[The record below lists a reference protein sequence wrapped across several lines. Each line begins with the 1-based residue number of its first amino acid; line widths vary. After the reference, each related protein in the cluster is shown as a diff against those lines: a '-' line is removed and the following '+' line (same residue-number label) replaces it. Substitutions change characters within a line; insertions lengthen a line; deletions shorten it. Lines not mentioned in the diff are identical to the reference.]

1 MNDKSEVEQYWER
14 VSEKFGDTRNWNEL
28 NNQQQQVVIQ
38 SINALLAVLH
48 RMV

>member
-1 MNDKSEVEQYWER
+1 MNDKSEVEQYWEAVASKWCDNR
-14 VSEKFGDTRNWNEL
+14 KWHEL